1 MTGLDI
7 GIHFSGKI
15 CISLNDIVCLFQIIN
30 RQCHGVIGLADIP
43 VIVFLCDRAGDRN
56 RFGRFIQR
64 LQEGIVPAAGRFQ
77 FFRRDHIICITAP
90 EFGVLDRSHQAGV
103 KADPVQMGVPAIG
116 ERRRVHGGAD
126 LSELQAVIA
135 EKFIY
140 TKAVDGSVAMIPEDQ
155 AVMLCRVIGCS
166 DLQELCQGLR
176 GTHVGVSVCSTYDP
190 VIFSPGQIQHAVA
203 VTGDIAEPFACAACI
218 DDHVVLL
225 KINAG

>member
-30 RQCHGVIGLADIP
+30 SQCHGVIGLADIP

-135 EKFIY
+135 EKFIDAKSIDR
-140 TKAVDGSVAMIPEDQ
+140 TVAMIPEDQ